1 MGRTTIYTQEHR
13 VLAGLLRDLRDEA
26 GLTQVE
32 LAERLGRTQT
42 FVAKYETGQRR
53 IDLVS
58 LRSVCRALGV
68 DLVSVAER
76 FERAVEDAV
85 SK

>member
-1 MGRTTIYTQEHR
+1 M
-13 VLAGLLRDLRDEA
+13 LAGLLRDLRAEA

-58 LRSVCRALGV
+58 LRSVCQALGAE
-68 DLVSVAER
+68 LVSVVER
-76 FERAVEDAV
+76 FEREIEGEGTR
-85 SK
+85 